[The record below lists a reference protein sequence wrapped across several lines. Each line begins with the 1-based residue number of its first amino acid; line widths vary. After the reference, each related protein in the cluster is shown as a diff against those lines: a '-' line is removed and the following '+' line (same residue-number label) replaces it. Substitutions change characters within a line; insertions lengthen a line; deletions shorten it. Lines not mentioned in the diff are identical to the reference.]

1 MTGKMIMSYKKVLT
15 EGSTQTPAQQHAAA
29 VGARKPGQKPKPAG
43 AARQGVQPDEA
54 RTRREQQL
62 RQGAAKSR
70 R

>member
-1 MTGKMIMSYKKVLT
+1 MTYKKILT

-54 RTRREQQL
+54 RVERERQL
-62 RQGAAKSR
+62 KRGAGKGR
-70 R
+70 